1 MQRHHEDSDQED
13 RQVPGF
19 TQHRSASRESQ
30 TVSSL
35 SSNSQGTASHS
46 GRSSSQSGSQP
57 KRRKHRHSNS
67 QPHPP
72 ESPLE
77 DSSHSS
83 RDHRRLQ
90 KSRDRMV
97 ETRHGK
103 QKAAGGGR
111 GGTGRAIGKG
121 GSPRS
126 RTNKKTN
133 KGKGKR
139 KRGDDDDLTPMERKL
154 KAELDAIKARIE
166 SGDLTIEPVG
176 PRDDSD
182 DDYSDDNEE
191 EEEEETG
198 AGKPEVASR
207 PIPQVDYEN
216 VGFNMGD
223 PNDEKNP
230 MWLELYKIMRE
241 KVYREWKFINEEEHK
256 DRLCEACMDHLG
268 IPQLTLTG
276 RSRQD
281 AGTYQIWLAKL
292 TDSCF

>member
-1 MQRHHEDSDQED
+1 MGIDYSMRASVRPPMVVVCHFAHKIDTQTLKSESSASLLPLVCSPSTLPTPSTIAPRPSLGTLWSRWRRKAAGPATDDENSQGGSIYGSPRRYSEDEDSDCVGGQGQVQRHHEDSDQED

-111 GGTGRAIGKG
+111 GGTALVADLSGKHSGRTRFRA
-121 GSPRS
+121 
-126 RTNKKTN
+126 
-133 KGKGKR
+133 
-139 KRGDDDDLTPMERKL
+139 
-154 KAELDAIKARIE
+154 
-166 SGDLTIEPVG
+166 
-176 PRDDSD
+176 
-182 DDYSDDNEE
+182 
-191 EEEEETG
+191 
-198 AGKPEVASR
+198 
-207 PIPQVDYEN
+207 
-216 VGFNMGD
+216 
-223 PNDEKNP
+223 
-230 MWLELYKIMRE
+230 
-241 KVYREWKFINEEEHK
+241 
-256 DRLCEACMDHLG
+256 
-268 IPQLTLTG
+268 
-276 RSRQD
+276 
-281 AGTYQIWLAKL
+281 
-292 TDSCF
+292 